1 MTNPTLR
8 THPIVI
14 ISAIAVAIFAL
25 VGTAAI
31 MGWLPKAHTEEGSAA
46 PAKLVSESSADKT
59 KAAEAKHTDK
69 AKHAKSN
76 SVKIASSE
84 NAPRTTSAATCDN
97 CGVVH
102 SVNLIEKAGEGT
114 GLGAVAG
121 GVAGGLL
128 GNQIGKGKGNTV
140 ATVAGVA
147 GGAFAGHQVEKS
159 MKKTHSYKITV
170 RMNDGTD
177 QVFNQNTDP
186 GLAIGEKV
194 KIENGGIVR
203 Q

>member
-1 MTNPTLR
+1 MTSPTLR

-59 KAAEAKHTDK
+59 KAAEEKHTDK

-76 SVKIASSE
+76 SE
-84 NAPRTTSAATCDN
+84 NTSRSTAPACDN

-128 GNQIGKGKGNTV
+128 GNQIGKGTGNTV
-140 ATVAGVA
+140 ATVAGMA
-147 GGAFAGHQVEKS
+147 GGAYAGHQVEKS

-177 QVFNQNTDP
+177 KVFHQNTDP

>member
-1 MTNPTLR
+1 MTNTALR

-14 ISAIAVAIFAL
+14 ISAIAVTIFSL
-25 VGTAAI
+25 VGTAAV
-31 MGWLPKAHTEEGSAA
+31 MGWLPTAHTEEGTAEK
-46 PAKLVSESSADKT
+46 AKLVSKQIEEKQ
-59 KAAEAKHTDK
+59 AERT
-69 AKHAKSN
+69 KHAKSH

-84 NAPRTTSAATCDN
+84 SAPRSSASAPCYN

-147 GGAFAGHQVEKS
+147 GGAYAGHEVEKS
-159 MKKTHSYKITV
+159 MKKTKSYKITV
-170 RMNDGTD
+170 RMNDGTNKA
-177 QVFNQNTDP
+177 FYQNTDP

-194 KIENGGIVR
+194 MIENGGIVR
-203 Q
+203 R